1 MFRPL
6 RFLIGAVLPLACSVA
21 ALAQTVT
28 VTAPNTV
35 NPSGSP
41 TTVGKTFIV
50 NPVGTIATMGGTGG
64 GGGSTLRQVEGTVA
78 SGAADTGNP
87 VKIGGAYTTGGT
99 LANASPGSRVD
110 VQTDI
115 GGNLRTLMLGRGSNI
130 GSAEGGTSAIFPQ
143 NRATNA
149 LSDTPLAVAGYNWT
163 GTATVASRGDANGT
177 YMVGNVASGVAD
189 AGNPVKAGGRYN
201 ATAPTLADG
210 QRGDLQLDT
219 RANLEVSLFGA
230 NSTTGASVAT
240 VPGTTSNG
248 SFAGLYTN
256 SVARIVSGSS
266 NYAWQGNSSGQGY
279 VVSVSDGSSVS
290 GVAPSASTAAEG
302 ARILK
307 ASAGNL
313 FGLNVVSGATAG
325 VVQVFNSATIP
336 ADGAVTPAKC
346 YFLAA
351 NSSLDLNLRAA
362 PLYLSAGVS
371 VAFSSGTSCFT
382 KAASATAFISGDTK

>member
-50 NPVGTIATMGGTGG
+50 NPDGTIATMGGTGG

-87 VKIGGAYTTGGT
+87 VKVGGRYNSTNPTV
-99 LANASPGSRVD
+99 VD
-110 VQTDI
+110 GQRTD
-115 GGNLRTLMLGRGSNI
+115 L
-130 GSAEGGTSAIFPQ
+130 Q
-143 NRATNA
+143 TNA
-149 LSDTPLAVAGYNWT
+149 RGALQVTLSNGVSDMTVTNSGSIPTSTSTPVIRSFGLAFDGTNWI
-163 GTATVASRGDANGT
+163 RPFGDLNGQGVQGSVT
-177 YMVGNVASGVAD
+177 SGSAD
-189 AGNPVKAGGRYN
+189 AGNPVKVGGRYN

-230 NSTTGASVAT
+230 NSTTGATVSSTSTGAQAT
-240 VPGTTSNG
+240 SVPG
-248 SFAGLYTN
+248 LHTN
-256 SVARIVSGSS
+256 SVARVVSGSNS
-266 NYAWQGNSSGQGY
+266 YAWQGNTSGQGY